1 METTG
6 KYGQSSH
13 HLTQP
18 SCISKMSRMGF
29 MLVMTT
35 LLSGLLGLSG
45 AQAQSYTFST
55 LHSFDYTDGGSPHD
69 GLVQGTNG
77 NLYGTTASGG
87 AYAGHGNADGTVFE
101 ITSSGALT
109 TLHSFSG
116 SDGDASWAGL
126 VKSANGNLY
135 GTTTLGGT
143 GTGCGTVGCGTIFE
157 ITPSGTLTTLH
168 DFNGTDGAYPR
179 ASLVLG
185 SNGSFYGTTY
195 SGGAGQNGYG
205 TIFEITT
212 SGTLTTLHNFG
223 GIDGA
228 YPYSGLVQA
237 ANGKLYGT
245 TYAGGT
251 YGEGAIFEITTSG
264 KLTVLHSFDD
274 SDGAYPYA
282 GLVKGTNGD
291 FYGTTN
297 SGGFYEGGNNGKGT
311 IFEISPSGK
320 LTTLHVFGGTDG
332 AYLYAPLIQGK
343 DGNFYGTTYQGGEY
357 NEGTVFEI
365 NSDSVLVTLI
375 SFDGAMGDGTWP
387 YAPLVQDTNG
397 NFYGTTFAGGEYN
410 YGTVFA
416 LAVGK

>member
-1 METTG
+1 M
-6 KYGQSSH
+6 
-13 HLTQP
+13 QP
-18 SCISKMSRMGF
+18 SCIFKLSRTR
-29 MLVMTT
+29 LLLIMTT
-35 LLSGLLGLSG
+35 FMCGLLALSG

-55 LHSFDYTDGGSPHD
+55 LHSFNYNDGGSPHD
-69 GLVQGTNG
+69 GLIQGANG

-101 ITSSGALT
+101 ITSSGTLT

-126 VKSANGNLY
+126 VRGANGNLF

-157 ITPSGTLTTLH
+157 ITS
-168 DFNGTDGAYPR
+168 
-179 ASLVLG
+179 
-185 SNGSFYGTTY
+185 
-195 SGGAGQNGYG
+195 
-205 TIFEITT
+205 

-237 ANGKLYGT
+237 TNGKLYGT

-251 YGEGAIFEITTSG
+251 YGDGAIFEITASG
-264 KLTVLHSFDD
+264 KLTVLHSFDN

-291 FYGTTN
+291 FYGTTY

-311 IFEISPSGK
+311 IFEITPSGK

-332 AYLYAPLIQGK
+332 AYPYAPVIQGK

-365 NSDSVLVTLI
+365 NSDGVLGTLI

-397 NFYGTTFAGGEYN
+397 NFYGTTFAGGEYD
-410 YGTVFA
+410 YGTVFT
-416 LAVGK
+416 LAVTK